1 MALTEDMNGTPPATH
16 GNDDEALFAC
26 RGVVKSYG
34 HVDALKGVDFSLNRN
49 EVVGLV
55 GDNGAGKSTLVKV
68 MSGVV
73 RPDRGEFFYEGE
85 PVPLRSR
92 RDSEK
97 LGIETIYQDIA
108 LVGSMSVMR
117 NIFCGRE
124 ITDRFGGLR
133 LREMRAIAMDVLEH
147 TVEIAGIKSPDQ
159 VVEGLSGG
167 QQQAVAIARAVY
179 FKNKML
185 LLDEPTSAL
194 SVRETEKVLT
204 YVTQLRDDGVS
215 CVFVTHNLYHAFQVC
230 DRFVVMAHGEVMT
243 NVRRE
248 DTTLEEVT
256 KLIVSY

>member
-1 MALTEDMNGTPPATH
+1 M
-16 GNDDEALFAC
+16 
-26 RGVVKSYG
+26 VKSYG

-55 GDNGAGKSTLVKV
+55 GDNGAGKSTLIKI

-73 RPDRGEFFYEGE
+73 QPDRGEFFYEGKQ
-85 PVPLRSR
+85 VPLRSR

-147 TVEIAGIKSPDQ
+147 TVEIAGDH
-159 VVEGLSGG
+159 VAGSGG
-167 QQQAVAIARAVY
+167 RGTFRGTAAGGGDRARGLFQEQDAAARRAHQRALR
-179 FKNKML
+179 FAKRRRFS
-185 LLDEPTSAL
+185 PTSP
-194 SVRETEKVLT
+194 
-204 YVTQLRDDGVS
+204 S
-215 CVFVTHNLYHAFQVC
+215 CGRTACHASSSRTISIT
-230 DRFVVMAHGEVMT
+230 RFRSATGSSSWRT
-243 NVRRE
+243 AR
-248 DTTLEEVT
+248 
-256 KLIVSY
+256 S

>member
-1 MALTEDMNGTPPATH
+1 MASFFTKAN
-16 GNDDEALFAC
+16 
-26 RGVVKSYG
+26 R
-34 HVDALKGVDFSLNRN
+34 SLSAR
-49 EVVGLV
+49 
-55 GDNGAGKSTLVKV
+55 A
-68 MSGVV
+68 
-73 RPDRGEFFYEGE
+73 
-85 PVPLRSR
+85 

-124 ITDRFGGLR
+124 ITDRFGGSASAR
-133 LREMRAIAMDVLEH
+133 DAQDRDGRSRAH
-147 TVEIAGIKSPDQ
+147 CEIAGIRSPDQ
-159 VVEGLSGG
+159 AVEGLSGG

-204 YVTQLRDDGVS
+204 YVTQLRADGVS

-230 DRFVVMAHGEVMT
+230 DRFVVMAHGEVIT
-243 NVRRE
+243 NVKRE

-256 KLIVSY
+256 RIIVSY